1 MMTTGVVQQERGWVF
16 CVHLIRDSFG
26 DVGRHTR
33 EETPDGYVKMLLGMM
48 LQFFIPTDFSQTCF
62 SQKWGKIFIRHS
74 LFSIPLSALV
84 LFTLVV
90 GDLFKSEVS
99 LTSFNK
105 VLPHEDESVLCNVRH
120 ECACDRFPTFSPL
133 NSKAAYS
140 KAFFKVK

>member
-62 SQKWGKIFIRHS
+62 SQKMGKNIHQAF
-74 LFSIPLSALV
+74 
-84 LFTLVV
+84 VV
-90 GDLFKSEVS
+90 F
-99 LTSFNK
+99 
-105 VLPHEDESVLCNVRH
+105 H
-120 ECACDRFPTFSPL
+120 PTFSPCVVHTRRGRFIQIK
-133 NSKAAYS
+133 SFS
-140 KAFFKVK
+140 HFF